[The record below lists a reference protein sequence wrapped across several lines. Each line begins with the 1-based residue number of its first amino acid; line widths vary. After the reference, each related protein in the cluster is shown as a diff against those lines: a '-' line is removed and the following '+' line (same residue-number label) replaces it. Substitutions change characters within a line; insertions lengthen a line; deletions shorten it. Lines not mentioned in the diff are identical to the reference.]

1 VLREGYLH
9 QPDGLS
15 VAAVPSLFRSLRQ
28 RKMTRRKI
36 KAGASCHATD
46 ALLEVALGLTASLS
60 TAKRYQRLLAAV
72 RSVVPCDAVALLR
85 FRDGCLVPV
94 AIEGLTPDTLG
105 RCFEIEEHPR
115 LKAILGSRAPVKF
128 AADDPRPDPY
138 DGLIE
143 KPAESDIRVHSC
155 MGCSL
160 YVGDDLVGAL
170 TLDALKP
177 GLFDRVDDR
186 QFAIFAALA
195 AAAMRTAG
203 LIDSLQEVAERRGM
217 VARQMVVDALQREGG
232 ELLGQSPAMLKLKK
246 EISFVAESDL
256 TMLITGETGTGKE
269 LVARTVHARS
279 PRAGQPLVYVNCAAL
294 VESIAESELFG
305 HVKGAFTGALGNRPG
320 KFELAHGGTLFLDE
334 IGELPLSVQPKLL
347 RALQSGEIQRV
358 GADRN
363 IKVDVRVLAATNRVL
378 AEEVK
383 TGRFRADLYHRLS
396 VYPVQVPP
404 LRERNGDIALLAGHF
419 LDRARIKLGL
429 GRSRF
434 AAAARRQLDGYSW
447 PGNVRELEHVVMRA
461 ALRASAGRR
470 GEEVTVGVNHLDLPS
485 DDTSGE
491 NPLAKH
497 GDAAIRDMSL
507 KDAMDAFKREY
518 LNRTVSACDGNWA
531 EAARRLRVDR
541 ANLYRLANRLG
552 LK

>member
-1 VLREGYLH
+1 MTK
-9 QPDGLS
+9 
-15 VAAVPSLFRSLRQ
+15 
-28 RKMTRRKI
+28 RKENPV
-36 KAGASCHATD
+36 ASCHAAD

-60 TAKRYQRLLAAV
+60 TEERYQQLIAAV
-72 RSVVPCDAVALLR
+72 RGVVHCDAAALLR
-85 FRDGCLVPV
+85 LQNECLVPV
-94 AIEGLTPDTLG
+94 AISGLTPDTLG

-143 KPAESDIRVHSC
+143 KPDERDIRVHSC

-177 GLFDRVDDR
+177 GVFDKIDERE
-186 QFAIFAALA
+186 FAIFAALA

-203 LIDSLQEVAERRGM
+203 LIDSLQEVAEHRGM

-232 ELLGQSPAMLKLKK
+232 ELLGQSPAMVKLKQ
-246 EISFVAESDL
+246 ELSFVAESDL

-279 PRAGQPLVYVNCAAL
+279 SRAGQPLVYVNCAAL

-305 HVKGAFTGALGNRPG
+305 HVKGAYTGAQGNRPG
-320 KFELAHGGTLFLDE
+320 KFELADRGTLFLDE
-334 IGELPLSVQPKLL
+334 IGELPQSIQPMLL

-363 IKVDVRVLAATNRVL
+363 IRVDVRVLAATNRVL
-378 AEEVK
+378 SEEVK
-383 TGRFRADLYHRLS
+383 AGRFRADLYHRLS

-404 LRERNGDIALLAGHF
+404 LRDREGDVALLAGHF
-419 LDRARIKLGL
+419 LDRARMKLGL
-429 GRSRF
+429 GRTRF
-434 AAAARRQLDGYSW
+434 AAAARKRLDAYSW

-470 GEEVTVGVNHLDLPS
+470 GEEVTVGVDHLDLPS
-485 DDTSGE
+485 EDWACAGAVSGDPGATVSDM
-491 NPLAKH
+491 PLKEA
-497 GDAAIRDMSL
+497 L
-507 KDAMDAFKREY
+507 DAFKREY
-518 LNRTVSACDGNWA
+518 VIRTVDACDGSWA
-531 EAARRLRVDR
+531 EAARRLKVDR
-541 ANLYRLANRLG
+541 ANLYRLATRLG